1 MGGNGGQAGRHAL
14 RPHRGLSHGD
24 GGQTPA
30 HALGGEGVLE
40 TVLGVAADANGLIG
54 ELGRVPAGRDVDVTP
69 VPGAGLLA
77 VLETCRGQVE
87 YVALNPPPA
96 REGGGMNVEMGGLEE
111 LIEAFQAS
119 REDDLF
125 GLGGFGQN

>member
-1 MGGNGGQAGRHAL
+1 MAANEPPQPPYVLLFEEAAPGAVPLLISVDDRGAL
-14 RPHRGLSHGD
+14 PLFDSAEKA
-24 GGQTPA
+24 Q
-30 HALGGEGVLE
+30 
-40 TVLGVAADANGLIG
+40 IF
-54 ELGRVPAGRDVDVTP
+54 VDSTNFGPGWKP
-69 VPGAGLLA
+69 VEVSGAGLVA
-77 VLETCRGQVE
+77 ILETCRGQVE

-96 REGGGMNVEMGGLEE
+96 REGGRMKVKMGGLEE

>member
-1 MGGNGGQAGRHAL
+1 MAANEPPQPPYVLLFEEASPGAVPLLISVDDRGAL
-14 RPHRGLSHGD
+14 PLFDSAEKA
-24 GGQTPA
+24 Q
-30 HALGGEGVLE
+30 VF
-40 TVLGVAADANGLIG
+40 VASTDFGPG
-54 ELGRVPAGRDVDVTP
+54 WKP
-69 VPGAGLLA
+69 VEVSGAGLLA
-77 VLETCRGQVE
+77 ILETCRGQVE

>member
-1 MGGNGGQAGRHAL
+1 MAANEPPQPPYVLLFEEASPGAVPLLISVDDRGAL
-14 RPHRGLSHGD
+14 PLFDSAEKA
-24 GGQTPA
+24 Q
-30 HALGGEGVLE
+30 VF
-40 TVLGVAADANGLIG
+40 VASTDFGPG
-54 ELGRVPAGRDVDVTP
+54 WKP
-69 VPGAGLLA
+69 VEVSGAGLLA
-77 VLETCRGQVE
+77 ILETCRSQVE